1 MKMRPMAVL
10 AVALAAVPG
19 LAHAADIKAGRGV
32 AAAKCQTCHG
42 LNGIATIAEAPHL
55 AGESEIYLETQ
66 LRAFRSGKRQQEM
79 MSIVAKDLT
88 DEEIANVAAW
98 YAAITI
104 EATMPE

>member
-1 MKMRPMAVL
+1 MTMRSIAILAAV
-10 AVALAAVPG
+10 LAAVPV
-19 LAHAADIKAGRGV
+19 LAQAADVKAGRGLAV
-32 AAAKCQTCHG
+32 AKCQTCHG

-88 DEEIANVAAW
+88 DEEIANLAAW
-98 YAAITI
+98 YAAIRI